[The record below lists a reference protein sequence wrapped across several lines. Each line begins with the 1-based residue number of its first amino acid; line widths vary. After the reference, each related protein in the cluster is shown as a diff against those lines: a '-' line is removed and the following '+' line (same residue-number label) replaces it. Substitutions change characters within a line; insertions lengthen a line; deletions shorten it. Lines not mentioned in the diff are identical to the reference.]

1 MLHWKEKFTDQ
12 VEKFQVKIENS
23 FDSLH
28 QSLSASVE
36 AGIQEV
42 KAHLREAAASY
53 THPVASHLWSFKG
66 DFGLLREIA
75 DFGEV
80 FELMEMCL
88 SETKS
93 AFEVNLLGGFEADNC
108 VLLRWRRTGEIKALR
123 KAQRRI

>member
-42 KAHLREAAASY
+42 KAP
-53 THPVASHLWSFKG
+53 T
-66 DFGLLREIA
+66 
-75 DFGEV
+75 
-80 FELMEMCL
+80 
-88 SETKS
+88 
-93 AFEVNLLGGFEADNC
+93 
-108 VLLRWRRTGEIKALR
+108 
-123 KAQRRI
+123 